1 MDDATSTIYSAFL
14 VEEEGASTFR
24 GLLEAFIATSS
35 GSSNRPQ
42 EEGQKT
48 GQLVCYLTRTA
59 PVLTTLVGQFP
70 LPKSVGSDRIERM
83 EVIAI
88 LDVLRRHV
96 ILIVALCI
104 VTTLAGYGISFLQPL
119 IPEKYEVSAIVLV
132 RPNEPIKI
140 TAGSTG
146 KEYLD
151 FPVGGTPVVESAS
164 KTYIRIIES
173 PALISQVVRQ
183 LGLDKPRP
191 KKACAGDTMFGLI
204 AACLKAL
211 YDEVEPYIKDSVA
224 LVKYGRVLR
233 DDPFTKAVKDVTSN
247 LLLKS
252 YEDTYI
258 VEIQY
263 GDEEPERAAEVANT
277 LARLFIEFLNVMQS
291 SEAKESASRL
301 KKEFEQS
308 LQQLVDARERLGEY
322 KASHRV
328 FQTQSEYAEKLK
340 VIGDLTFEL
349 AKLDSSLAKLDASTP
364 QPPSRSAS
372 RSDASDAH
380 DSAAAGTIEDNS
392 NAMKRTRLRK
402 ILAEKQAELA
412 SLPMIERDLQQRQ
425 TDVDVANTAYGIV
438 AEALK
443 DAELKSDALP
453 EARLISPALVPQL
466 PSKPRRVI
474 FLGVAALTGLLVG
487 VALAFFLEHINR
499 TARRIDDIEDF
510 VGLKVI
516 GTIPLARPHHGGL

>member
-1 MDDATSTIYSAFL
+1 
-14 VEEEGASTFR
+14 
-24 GLLEAFIATSS
+24 
-35 GSSNRPQ
+35 
-42 EEGQKT
+42 
-48 GQLVCYLTRTA
+48 
-59 PVLTTLVGQFP
+59 
-70 LPKSVGSDRIERM
+70 M

-96 ILIVALCI
+96 RLIVALCI
-104 VTTLAGYGISFLQPL
+104 VTTLAGYGLSFLHPL

-151 FPVGGTPVVESAS
+151 FPVGQTPVVESAS

-191 KKACAGDTMFGLI
+191 KNACAGDTLFGLI
-204 AACLKAL
+204 ACLKAL

-224 LVKYGRVLR
+224 LVKYGRVLQG
-233 DDPFTKAVKDVTSN
+233 DPFTNAVNNVTGN
-247 LLLKS
+247 LVLKS
-252 YEDTYI
+252 HEDTYI

-263 GDEEPERAAEVANT
+263 GDGEPERAAEVANT
-277 LARLFIEFLNVMQS
+277 VARLFIKFLNEMNS

-301 KKEFEQS
+301 KREFEHSQ
-308 LQQLVDARERLGEY
+308 QQLVDARERLREY
-322 KASHRV
+322 KTSHEV
-328 FQTQSEYAEKLK
+328 FQTQPEYDAKLK
-340 VIGDLTFEL
+340 VISDLTTEL
-349 AKLDSSLAKLDASTP
+349 ARLDSSLAKLDMVP
-364 QPPSRSAS
+364 G
-372 RSDASDAH
+372 RSDTRL
-380 DSAAAGTIEDNS
+380 GTVEDNTY
-392 NAMKRTRLRK
+392 AMKRARLRK

-412 SLPMIERDLQQRQ
+412 SLPMIEREVQQRQ

-438 AEALK
+438 AKALK
-443 DAELKSDALP
+443 EAELKSDALP

-466 PSKPRRVI
+466 PSKPSRGI
-474 FLGVAALTGLLVG
+474 LLGVAALTGLLVG
-487 VALAFFLEHINR
+487 VALAFFLEYLNR

-516 GTIPLARPHHGGL
+516 GTIPLARPRHGG

>member
-1 MDDATSTIYSAFL
+1 
-14 VEEEGASTFR
+14 
-24 GLLEAFIATSS
+24 
-35 GSSNRPQ
+35 
-42 EEGQKT
+42 
-48 GQLVCYLTRTA
+48 
-59 PVLTTLVGQFP
+59 
-70 LPKSVGSDRIERM
+70 M

-96 ILIVALCI
+96 RLIVALCI
-104 VTTLAGYGISFLQPL
+104 VTTLAGYGLSFLHPL
-119 IPEKYEVSAIVLV
+119 IPEKYEVSAMLLV

-140 TAGSTG
+140 TEGSTG

-151 FPVGGTPVVESAS
+151 FPVGQTPVVESAS

-191 KKACAGDTMFGLI
+191 KNACAGDTLFGLI
-204 AACLKAL
+204 AACLEAL

-224 LVKYGRVLR
+224 LVKYGRVLQG
-233 DDPFTKAVKDVTSN
+233 DPFTNAVNNVTGN
-247 LLLKS
+247 LVLKS
-252 YEDTYI
+252 HEDTYI

-263 GDEEPERAAEVANT
+263 GDGEPERAAEVANT
-277 LARLFIEFLNVMQS
+277 VARLFIKFLNEMNS

-301 KKEFEQS
+301 KREFEHSQ
-308 LQQLVDARERLGEY
+308 QQLVDARERLREY
-322 KASHRV
+322 KTSHEV
-328 FQTQSEYAEKLK
+328 FQTQPEYDAKLK
-340 VIGDLTFEL
+340 VISDLTTEL
-349 AKLDSSLAKLDASTP
+349 ARLDSSLAKLDMVP
-364 QPPSRSAS
+364 G
-372 RSDASDAH
+372 RSDTRL
-380 DSAAAGTIEDNS
+380 GTVEDNTY
-392 NAMKRTRLRK
+392 AMKRARLRK

-412 SLPMIERDLQQRQ
+412 SLPMIEREVQQRQ

-438 AEALK
+438 AKALK
-443 DAELKSDALP
+443 EAELKSDALP

-466 PSKPRRVI
+466 PSKPRRGI

-487 VALAFFLEHINR
+487 VALAFFLEYLNR

-516 GTIPLARPHHGGL
+516 GTIPLARPRHGG

>member
-1 MDDATSTIYSAFL
+1 
-14 VEEEGASTFR
+14 
-24 GLLEAFIATSS
+24 
-35 GSSNRPQ
+35 
-42 EEGQKT
+42 
-48 GQLVCYLTRTA
+48 
-59 PVLTTLVGQFP
+59 
-70 LPKSVGSDRIERM
+70 M

-96 ILIVALCI
+96 RLIVALCI
-104 VTTLAGYGISFLQPL
+104 VTTLAGYGLSFLHPL
-119 IPEKYEVSAIVLV
+119 IPEKYEVSAMLLV

-140 TAGSTG
+140 TEGSTG

-151 FPVGGTPVVESAS
+151 FPVGQTPVVESAS

-191 KKACAGDTMFGLI
+191 KNACAGDTLFGLI
-204 AACLKAL
+204 AACLEAL

-224 LVKYGRVLR
+224 LVKYGRVLQG
-233 DDPFTKAVKDVTSN
+233 DPFTNAIKNVTGN
-247 LLLKS
+247 LVLKS
-252 YEDTYI
+252 HEDTYI

-263 GDEEPERAAEVANT
+263 GDGEPERAAEVANT
-277 LARLFIEFLNVMQS
+277 VARLFIKFLNEMNS

-301 KKEFEQS
+301 KREFEHSQ
-308 LQQLVDARERLGEY
+308 QQLVDARERLREY
-322 KASHRV
+322 KTSHEV
-328 FQTQSEYAEKLK
+328 FQTQPEYDAKLK
-340 VIGDLTFEL
+340 VISDLTTEL
-349 AKLDSSLAKLDASTP
+349 ARLDSSLAKLDMVP
-364 QPPSRSAS
+364 G
-372 RSDASDAH
+372 RSDTRL
-380 DSAAAGTIEDNS
+380 GTVEDNTY
-392 NAMKRTRLRK
+392 AMKRARLRK

-412 SLPMIERDLQQRQ
+412 SLPMIEREVQQRQ

-438 AEALK
+438 AKALK
-443 DAELKSDALP
+443 EAELKSDALP

-466 PSKPRRVI
+466 PSKPRRGI

-487 VALAFFLEHINR
+487 VALAFFLEYINR

-516 GTIPLARPHHGGL
+516 GTIPLARPRHGG

>member
-1 MDDATSTIYSAFL
+1 
-14 VEEEGASTFR
+14 
-24 GLLEAFIATSS
+24 
-35 GSSNRPQ
+35 
-42 EEGQKT
+42 
-48 GQLVCYLTRTA
+48 
-59 PVLTTLVGQFP
+59 
-70 LPKSVGSDRIERM
+70 M

-96 ILIVALCI
+96 RLIVALCI
-104 VTTLAGYGISFLQPL
+104 VTTLAGYGLSFLHPL

-140 TAGSTG
+140 AASNSG

-151 FPVGGTPVVESAS
+151 FPVGQTPVVESAS

-173 PALISQVVRQ
+173 PALIGQVVRQ

-191 KKACAGDTMFGLI
+191 KNACAGDTLFGLI
-204 AACLKAL
+204 AACLEAL

-224 LVKYGRVLR
+224 LVKYGRVLQG
-233 DDPFTKAVKDVTSN
+233 DPFTNAVNNVTGN
-247 LLLKS
+247 LVLKS
-252 YEDTYI
+252 HEDTYI

-263 GDEEPERAAEVANT
+263 GDGEPERAAEVANT
-277 LARLFIEFLNVMQS
+277 VARLFIKFLNEMNS

-301 KKEFEQS
+301 KREFEHSQ
-308 LQQLVDARERLGEY
+308 QQLVDARERLREY
-322 KASHRV
+322 KTSHEV
-328 FQTQSEYAEKLK
+328 FQTQPEYDAKLK
-340 VIGDLTFEL
+340 VISDLTTEL
-349 AKLDSSLAKLDASTP
+349 ARLDSSLAKLDMVP
-364 QPPSRSAS
+364 G
-372 RSDASDAH
+372 RSDTRL
-380 DSAAAGTIEDNS
+380 GTVEDNTY
-392 NAMKRTRLRK
+392 AMKRARLRK

-412 SLPMIERDLQQRQ
+412 SLPMIEREVQQRQ

-438 AEALK
+438 AKALK
-443 DAELKSDALP
+443 EAELKSDALP

-466 PSKPRRVI
+466 PSKPRRGI

-487 VALAFFLEHINR
+487 VALAFFLEYLNR

-516 GTIPLARPHHGGL
+516 GTIPLARPRHGG